1 MLERET
7 RKRELIRKV
16 QGLMESL
23 EKEPELLRVKKE
35 ISRYEDEIRNS
46 AQRSAALSVR
56 GAFLYPFCF
65 FLFGLISSVYGLS
78 ALTAAEMPAAAVLGT
93 MSVLIGVIAIV
104 RTLFVIN
111 EAAIRPETLVAFSV
125 FFVGGSTV
133 QKVPRSSDSTI
144 SVGVHNCGK
153 QMAEDV
159 EVGVLFPP
167 EFVVS
172 PGSDYQV
179 TIQDSVSTY
188 PNHTSADFNIARMH
202 EDVYE
207 DLTPIKVK
215 SPTKP
220 GKYLL
225 RVGVWERELGETD
238 HMLTIDVE

>member
-1 MLERET
+1 MLEHET

-16 QGLMESL
+16 QGLMDSL
-23 EKEPELLRVKKE
+23 EKEPELSRVKKE
-35 ISRYEDEIRNS
+35 ISRYENEIRNS
-46 AQRSAALSVR
+46 AQRSAALSVS

-65 FLFGLISSVYGLS
+65 FLFGLVISVYGLS

-93 MSVLIGVIAIV
+93 VSVLVGVIAIV

-111 EAAIRPETLVAFSV
+111 EAAIRPETLVAFTV

-144 SVGVHNCGK
+144 SVGLLNCGK

-159 EVGVLFPP
+159 EVSVLFPP

-172 PGSDYQV
+172 PGSGYQV
-179 TIQDSVSTY
+179 MIQDSVSTY
-188 PNHTSADFNIARMH
+188 PNHTSAGFNIGRMH
-202 EDVYE
+202 EDVYQS
-207 DLTPIKVK
+207 LPPIKVRA
-215 SPTKP
+215 PTKP

-225 RVGVWERELGETD
+225 RVAVWERELGETD
-238 HMLTIDVE
+238 HMLTIEVD